1 MEQWLVISLRVVHI
15 LTGAAWV
22 GGAFLL
28 MGFIVPRA
36 RTLGPMTGG
45 AYLNGFL
52 DHPWFS
58 LYISLVEGLAVVTG
72 LVLYLNSSNGLRG
85 AWMTSAT
92 GLAFSIG
99 GAAAMLALGISV
111 PISTSLSKLY
121 YLTLDL
127 SSEEKE
133 NRDQVSAFDERHTRL
148 ARLGAIYTTLLAV
161 AVVGMASAQYL
172 N

>member
-133 NRDQVSAFDERHTRL
+133 NRDQVCALDERHTRL